1 MSTNNK
7 ISNLVKSQVPFYVR
21 NDHEKFIAFIEA
33 YYEYLE
39 QANTT
44 LASGKTVERAKNLLN
59 YVDVDKTI
67 DEFSEQLYSYYL
79 HNFPREAQTDKN
91 VILKRIKDFY
101 RAKGTQKSVDFL
113 MRVLFN
119 EEPTYY
125 YPKNDIL
132 RASDGKWFIQ
142 RSLRVSDTQI
152 DNVSNSS
159 IAAFQKYVG
168 TRITGLSSNA
178 EATIESTDSYFEFGT
193 RIDELS
199 ISSFKG
205 TFEDGETIRTNFT
218 DENGTTR
225 TIKSNVFG
233 GVVQSVTIVNGG
245 SQYQVGQTVPI
256 ITSTG
261 SGAVLRIAQVSAG
274 EVASISVLEGG
285 VGFRENDYVLV
296 TGGFGSG
303 ANAQVSN
310 VVADGTFHPPSYNL
324 VSSIISLEADTTLQ
338 NAFSNLR
345 TQYNASSNLTINTGP
360 GALVTTANLSHA
372 LQNSNVYFETFD
384 SLNINGTIVT
394 VTSSDLTSNIITISP
409 GLVGN
414 IISNSFSVIKKANA
428 NTTLDNSL
436 FTFVYAN
443 TGPAQAFV
451 INNKGSDYAAL
462 PSITIIANT
471 IISQL
476 GILGKMNIVSSGT
489 GYLNTD
495 YIEFVNVRGGYGSG
509 ANANVIVNATG
520 SIVSVKFTPVQ
531 GQIVGGSGYSQD
543 FLPTAN
549 IVTSTGSG
557 GSISVV
563 SVLGDGESLIAAN
576 TTIGTIQ
583 RIIVEN
589 KGTGYKE
596 TDTVDLTGLGDGT
609 AQTTLGVVEGVYSYP
624 GRWLNDDGHISSYNF
639 LQDRDY
645 YQNYS
650 YVVRIKESIDN
661 YRRALKE
668 LVHPSGMKLFGEY
681 ISDNEVDAPTGTE
694 VSANDVIELSYS
706 NISYSVANLFSNIRP
721 SLTFSANTTGLSV
734 DSEVYIEFTSGNAAN
749 FSANSFY
756 YVSNVINANAFTVYG
771 GKKLP
776 QSVNVASWQ
785 NTPLSIYFR
794 NDGRKMYVGGSQSSP
809 RGRAAEYDLIYPYD
823 ISSSRLKNFSNL
835 NVGLG
840 NTDFRGISFSP
851 DGNFMYSADQQSNSI
866 YQYTLSE
873 SWNINS
879 ANAVTGNINV
889 ISHGRPADMFI
900 DESGK
905 NLYVTTSNSKIL
917 SYNLGTAQNVR
928 TANYVSNISLT
939 SIDTSPAGIYFRDDG
954 QMMYVLGVERDTIY
968 QFSVSESWNIQTTT
982 FVTNVNITSIDTQ
995 PHSLYLSKIGD
1006 SVYFTGIQRDMAFQL
1021 PLRENWNIASI
1032 VIDDYRLSNSG
1043 TSIVTKY
1050 VT

>member
-132 RASDGKWFIQ
+132 RASDGKWYVQ

-324 VSSIISLEADTTLQ
+324 VSSIISLEAGTPINNT
-338 NAFSNLR
+338 AYSNLNPAI
-345 TQYNASSNLTINTGP
+345 TDP
-360 GALVTTANLSHA
+360 ANNWI
-372 LQNSNVYFETFD
+372 QNSV
-384 SLNINGTIVT
+384 
-394 VTSSDLTSNIITISP
+394 
-409 GLVGN
+409 
-414 IISNSFSVIKKANA
+414 SF
-428 NTTLDNSL
+428 
-436 FTFVYAN
+436 FVYAN

-451 INNKGSDYAAL
+451 INNKGSDYAGL

-489 GYLNTD
+489 GYQNTD

-557 GSISVV
+557 GSVSVV

-706 NISYSVANLFSNIRP
+706 NIRYSVANLFSNIRP

-734 DSEVYIEFTSGNAAN
+734 NSEVYIEFTSGNAAN
-749 FSANSFY
+749 FRANSFY

-785 NTPLSIYFR
+785 NSPLSIYFR

-939 SIDTSPAGIYFRDDG
+939 SIDTSPTGIYFRDDG

-1032 VIDDYRLSNSG
+1032 VIDDYGLSNSG